1 MANLTITKKIVRG
14 ILERCP
20 EARDSDDLLYC
31 KIINIYGAGTMDVL
45 EFFRRRKSMGIPS
58 FETVRRSR
66 QKVQEEHPE
75 LKGTR
80 TEERAEA
87 EQEFRAFALEKN

>member
-1 MANLTITKKIVRG
+1 MAKLEAVARTVRG

-80 TEERAEA
+80 AEERAEA
-87 EQEFRAFALEKN
+87 EQVFRDFAKN